1 MERLPEAL
9 LLSAPELAE
18 QLVQT
23 WLVPLMKVPAAER
36 ELLLDTLER
45 WLTAAGS
52 VRRTAELAHCH
63 RNTVINRL
71 HRIQQITGRN
81 LTDAAFH
88 VELGLALRAIRLFP
102 PQSR

>member
-1 MERLPEAL
+1 
-9 LLSAPELAE
+9 
-18 QLVQT
+18 V
-23 WLVPLMKVPAAER
+23 
-36 ELLLDTLER
+36 
-45 WLTAAGS
+45 TAGGS

-71 HRIQQITGRN
+71 HRIHQITGRD
-81 LTDAAFH
+81 LTNAAFH